1 MLSEPFFV
9 QISRKYAAAF
19 VLSHPPALVDAAT
32 RIPAPPRQRAAA
44 ASVVIAVTAVTAV
57 IAVVG
62 AVAP

>member
-1 MLSEPFFV
+1 M
-9 QISRKYAAAF
+9 
-19 VLSHPPALVDAAT
+19 VDAAT
-32 RIPAPPRQRAAA
+32 RIPAPPRQLAAA